1 MNLFSFIVIVSRH
14 PVEVVAGAVAIAV
27 LEVEVVSRE
36 RLAPLA
42 GQVRDGEALL
52 LVVVVVDLKEQ
63 RRYTRE
69 AEVEAVAD
77 GEERVEE
84 RLPVGLIPGPANL
97 KTLPEKKAP
106 AEGMDR
112 VKWTNL
118 QVSFMFFFSLIKT
131 FLLSLSLSLLCCC
144 SRDI

>member
-1 MNLFSFIVIVSRH
+1 MNLFSFIFIVFRH
-14 PVEVVAGAVAIAV
+14 PVEVVAGAVEEAIAV
-27 LEVEVVSRE
+27 LEAEVVSKG

-52 LVVVVVDLKEQ
+52 LLVVVDLKEQ

-84 RLPVGLIPGPANL
+84 RLPVGLIPGLANL

-118 QVSFMFFFSLIKT
+118 QVSFIFFKSNKKSI
-131 FLLSLSLSLLCCC
+131 LLSLSLLSFLLL
-144 SRDI
+144 

>member
-1 MNLFSFIVIVSRH
+1 MNLFSFIVIVFRH

-27 LEVEVVSRE
+27 LEAEVVSRE

-52 LVVVVVDLKEQ
+52 VVVVDLKEQ

-84 RLPVGLIPGPANL
+84 RLPVGLIPDPANL

-118 QVSFMFFFSLIKT
+118 QVSFIF
-131 FLLSLSLSLLCCC
+131 
-144 SRDI
+144 